1 MVPIEDTVTEDTV
14 SPVEQKVT
22 LDKAVSVNEFVTPD
36 KTVTVNGMDA
46 LEHKPAED
54 MNVKTHRREMALPHE
69 PIKFCIMSAMC
80 HGNRGIAKDLKLPW
94 PPLRYRILLH

>member
-1 MVPIEDTVTEDTV
+1 MVSIEDTVT
-14 SPVEQKVT
+14 PVEQKVT

-36 KTVTVNGMDA
+36 EMVNGMDT
-46 LEHKPAED
+46 LDNITAED

-94 PPLRYRILLH
+94 PPLRYRILLHYIL